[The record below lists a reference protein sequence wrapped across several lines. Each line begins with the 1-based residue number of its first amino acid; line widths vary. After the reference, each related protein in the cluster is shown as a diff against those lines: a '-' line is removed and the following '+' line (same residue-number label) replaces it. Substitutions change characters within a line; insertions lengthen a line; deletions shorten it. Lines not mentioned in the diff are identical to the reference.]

1 MYYFDFFMVDYDDLA
16 QKYLQHRRVHPQ
28 VLKAL
33 VKISGIKKKSRVL
46 EIGCGTG
53 TYSIALQQQVPVEC
67 WAIDPSEKML
77 EQTNDQTTTITFQQ
91 GRAETLNFED
101 NFFDFIFSV
110 DVIHH
115 LDDIIPYFTEGFRAL
130 KPNGKLCTVTDSEE
144 IIQNRRPLAFY
155 FPETIEVDLKRYP
168 SIYVLRHRMQQAG
181 FRNIQQHQVEFPSEV
196 TDIQAYQDKIFS
208 CLHLISPE
216 SFQKGLTRMEQDLQE
231 GPIKGN
237 SRYSLIWGTKKA
249 RVVFV

>member
-1 MYYFDFFMVDYDDLA
+1 MIDYNDLA

-28 VLKAL
+28 VLKELINA
-33 VKISGIKKKSRVL
+33 SGISDKSHVL

-53 TYSIALQQQVPVEC
+53 TYCIAIQQQVPMKC
-67 WAIDPSEKML
+67 WAIDPSEEML
-77 EQTNDQTTTITFQQ
+77 KIATSQSSTITFLQ
-91 GRAETLNFED
+91 GRADALNFDD

-115 LDDIIPYFTEGFRAL
+115 LENIVPYFAECFRVL
-130 KPNGKLCTVTDSEE
+130 KPGGKICTVTDSEE

-155 FPETIEVDLKRYP
+155 FPETIDVDLKRYH
-168 SIYVLRHRMQQAG
+168 SIYVLRTRMQQAG
-181 FRNIQQHQVEFPSEV
+181 FREIQHNQVEFPYEI
-196 TDIQAYQDKIFS
+196 TDIQAYRDKSFS

-216 SFQKGLTRMEQDLQE
+216 SYQKGVSRMEQDLLE

-237 SRYSLIWGTKKA
+237 SRYSLLWGKKKTQI
-249 RVVFV
+249 VFV